1 MNKSYMI
8 LPLLASWY
16 TCALPSSTPNRLRG
30 KTVIKKGG
38 GGRLNL
44 EEKKVLKFRRIIG
57 LLALIQF
64 VFSKETF
71 VKNRHTY
78 IITQWWYGQA
88 FLINYLCIQTDPLER
103 IWRSVCCLIIKCCQ
117 ASFQSL
123 TPTQNTASDQ
133 LNSVRLYKHVQDQT
147 SFGSP
152 EDIVWF
158 QVHKRMS

>member
-16 TCALPSSTPNRLRG
+16 TCALPSSTPNRLRR

-38 GGRLNL
+38 G
-44 EEKKVLKFRRIIG
+44 EIKFKRIIG

-71 VKNRHTY
+71 IKNRHTY

-152 EDIVWF
+152 EDIVRF